1 MQLTPAE
8 QQLVSIIR
16 AAKGRDL
23 TITVLVRGDRYTV
36 RLATSEG
43 GPGEGIGIGNTF
55 DEAWSDITPAHQRRA
70 RA

>member
-8 QQLVSIIR
+8 AQLISILR

-23 TITVLVRGDRYTV
+23 TVTVLVRGDRYTL

-55 DEAWSDITPAHQRRA
+55 DEAWNDITPAHQRRA
-70 RA
+70 G

>member
-8 QQLVSIIR
+8 AQLISILR

-23 TITVLVRGDRYTV
+23 TVTVLVRGDRYTL

-55 DEAWSDITPAHQRRA
+55 DEAWNDIAPTHRRRA
-70 RA
+70 G

>member
-8 QQLVSIIR
+8 QQLISIIR

-23 TITVLVRGDRYTV
+23 TITVLVRGDRYTL

-55 DEAWSDITPAHQRRA
+55 DEAWNDITPARQRRA
-70 RA
+70 V